1 MAVGEC
7 FRWLEGRHWGIPSG
21 VGLPLADSAPLH
33 PAQALL
39 LLAPTSPQALCVHM
53 EPLGESLVA
62 PAEQ

>member
-7 FRWLEGRHWGIPSG
+7 SRWLEGRCWGIPSG
-21 VGLPLADSAPLH
+21 PGLPLADSAPLH

-39 LLAPTSPQALCVHM
+39 LLAPTSPQALCMCV
-53 EPLGESLVA
+53 EPLEESFVA